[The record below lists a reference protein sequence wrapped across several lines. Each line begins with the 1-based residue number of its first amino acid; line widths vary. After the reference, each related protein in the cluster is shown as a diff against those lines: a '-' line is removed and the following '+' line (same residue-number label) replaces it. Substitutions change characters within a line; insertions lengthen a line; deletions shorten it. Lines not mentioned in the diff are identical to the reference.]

1 MDFTSVQ
8 TLELN
13 PSEALRRL
21 KMVLQREGFAET
33 AEVDFSGLLR
43 TAKVE
48 EVEFCTLVN
57 AYDPKLV
64 QRILEVAR
72 EAALLPAT
80 SFLVREYNGGS
91 LVEALDPR
99 LLAVA
104 AARPELQP
112 IAEDARAR
120 VDAVLAQ
127 LPKEPEPAAPEVGAP
142 ASSED
147 QSGELSGQVEARLF
161 RLILEAA
168 EAVSGAESL
177 QDSARIFE
185 LAKAYA
191 AVASLKRAEEVELH
205 LA

>member
-8 TLELN
+8 TLETN
-13 PSEALRRL
+13 PGEALRRL
-21 KMVLQREGFAET
+21 KLVLQREGFAET
-33 AEVDFSGLLR
+33 TEVDFAGLLR
-43 TAKVE
+43 TAKAG

-64 QRILEVAR
+64 QSTLEVAR

-112 IAEDARAR
+112 VAEEARAR
-120 VDAVLAQ
+120 VDGILGQLANEPDAPTPETGT
-127 LPKEPEPAAPEVGAP
+127 LDVPEPEAG
-142 ASSED
+142 D
-147 QSGELSGQVEARLF
+147 LSGQVEDRLF
-161 RLILEAA
+161 KLILEAA
-168 EAVSGAESL
+168 EAVSGGEAL
-177 QDSARIFE
+177 RDSGRIFE
-185 LAKAYA
+185 LAKAYTA
-191 AVASLKRAEEVELH
+191 IASLKRAEEVELH